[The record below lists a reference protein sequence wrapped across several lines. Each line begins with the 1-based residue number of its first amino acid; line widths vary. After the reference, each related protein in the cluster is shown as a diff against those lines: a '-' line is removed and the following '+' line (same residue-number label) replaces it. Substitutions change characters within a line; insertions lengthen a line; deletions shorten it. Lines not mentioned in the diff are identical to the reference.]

1 MRGRTDAVGCVEVEE
16 DKVMADGALAGLR
29 ILECGDF
36 VAAPYAA
43 ALLGH
48 LGADVVK
55 VEPPGGDTNR
65 HRGPFPTGC
74 PDLETSGLHL
84 FLDQTKRSVVLDL
97 ETDHGRDEL
106 RQLATAADALIA
118 SGPPELLER
127 RGLTY
132 AALNGAN
139 PALVV
144 TAVTPRGLTGP
155 RQGLPMRELCDL
167 AASGWLSLS
176 PGALDNP
183 DLPPLKPFG
192 QQAHYQAG
200 IHAAIATLGALAARD
215 TTGAG
220 QQVDISV
227 QAVIA
232 SQIENGLVHYTYGGR
247 VASRLGVRMLGPW
260 GTVTLADGL
269 LFIVCVTE
277 DEWHRLL
284 AFLGHP
290 EWADSPLFADRLVR
304 AEHNDALLPLL
315 EAELAGREV
324 YPTYLALQAARVP
337 CAPVAE
343 MRDLL
348 SNEHLAARGFF
359 APADHPIAGRWTYP
373 GAPWQLSDT
382 PWQPGRPAPFLGE
395 HTDAVRR
402 EWAAGSRGEP
412 RSLAPILTR
421 ERDAGPAAAA
431 GSRLPLAD
439 VRVVD
444 FTWAWA
450 GPTCTLQLAHL
461 GADVIKIESAARMD
475 TVRGLPPFWQDVRS
489 PNRSGYFNQY
499 SQGKRSLTLDLKH
512 PDAHAVVHSLVR
524 CADVVVDNFS
534 AGALERMG
542 FGYDVLRAITP
553 DIIQISMAAHGQ
565 TGPLAPFIAY
575 GPTQVPMTGLLSLT
589 GYPDGG
595 PREVGISYGDPNG
608 GINAAVAVLAALHH
622 RRRTGR
628 GQSIDM
634 SQWEAALPLVVEGL
648 LTHQMTGQQPP
659 RMGNRDEFQAP
670 QGVFRCAGTDQWV
683 AISCWSD
690 GEWHALA
697 RVLGR
702 PDLCN
707 DPALSTAQG
716 RKAREAELEAA
727 ITAWSAGRSPQDA
740 ATTLQQAG
748 VPAVPV
754 STTEE
759 LTRDPVLA
767 AREFWVQLPHPECTG
782 ARHAGIP
789 WRFSGTP
796 LQVRAA
802 APVLGQHTEEVLGD
816 VVALT
821 HADITHLRDG
831 GALA

>member
-1 MRGRTDAVGCVEVEE
+1 MTA
-16 DKVMADGALAGLR
+16 GALTGLR

-55 VEPPGGDTNR
+55 VEPPAGDSNR

-74 PDLETSGLHL
+74 PHPETSGLHL

-97 ETDHGRDEL
+97 ETEDGRGDL
-106 RQLATAADALIA
+106 RRLARAADALVA
-118 SGPPELLER
+118 SGPPELLAR

-132 AALNGAN
+132 EALTEAN

-144 TAVTPRGLTGP
+144 TTVTPRGLTAPGD
-155 RQGLPMRELCDL
+155 GLPMRELCDL

-176 PGALDNP
+176 PGALDHP

-192 QQAHYQAG
+192 QQAHFQAG

-215 TTGAG
+215 ASGVG
-220 QQVDISV
+220 QQVDVSV

-232 SQIENGLVHYTYGGR
+232 SQIENGLVHYTYSGR

-260 GTVTLADGL
+260 GTVTLSDGL
-269 LFIVCVTE
+269 LFLVCVTE
-277 DEWHRLL
+277 DEWRRLI
-284 AFLGHP
+284 AFLGTP
-290 EWADSPLFADRLVR
+290 DWADSPLFADRLVR
-304 AEHNDALLPLL
+304 AENNDALLPLL

-324 YPTYLALQAARVP
+324 YPTYLALQGARVP

-343 MRDLL
+343 MQDLL
-348 SNEHLAARGFF
+348 DNAHLAARAFF
-359 APADHPIAGRWTYP
+359 APADHPVAGRWTYP
-373 GAPWQLSDT
+373 GAPWKLSET
-382 PWQPGRPAPFLGE
+382 PWQPGRPAPLLGE
-395 HTDAVRR
+395 HSDDVRR
-402 EWAAGSRGEP
+402 EWSTAREPHRVRPSSGGRRG
-412 RSLAPILTR
+412 
-421 ERDAGPAAAA
+421 
-431 GSRLPLAD
+431 RLPLAD

-461 GADVIKIESAARMD
+461 GADVIKIESADRMD

-499 SQGKRSLTLDLKH
+499 SQGKRSLTLNLKH
-512 PDAHAVVHSLVR
+512 PAACALVHALVR
-524 CADVVVDNFS
+524 HADVVVDNFS
-534 AGALERMG
+534 AGALARMG
-542 FGYDVLRAITP
+542 FGYEALRAIKP
-553 DIIQISMAAHGQ
+553 DIIQLAMAAHGQ

-648 LTHQMTGQQPP
+648 LSYQMSGQQPP
-659 RMGNRDEFQAP
+659 RIGNRDQFQAP
-670 QGVFRCAGTDQWV
+670 QGVFRCAGEDQWV
-683 AISCWSD
+683 ALSCWSD
-690 GEWHALA
+690 AEWLALA
-697 RVLGR
+697 DVIGR
-702 PDLCN
+702 SDLRNDPDLC
-707 DPALSTAQG
+707 TAYG
-716 RKAREAELEAA
+716 RKAREGELEAVIA
-727 ITAWSAGRSPQDA
+727 VWAVRHSRKDA
-740 ATTLQQAG
+740 AAILQRAG
-748 VPAVPV
+748 VPAAPV
-754 STTEE
+754 ATTEDV
-759 LTRDPVLA
+759 TNDPGLA
-767 AREFWVQLPHPECTG
+767 ARDYWVQLPHPECTG

-796 LQVRAA
+796 LWVQ
-802 APVLGQHTEEVLGD
+802 APAPTLGQHTDEVLRQVLELAD
-816 VVALT
+816 
-821 HADITHLRDG
+821 ADIAHLREV
-831 GALA
+831 GALQ